1 MPLSWH
7 NSARDSPC
15 TWFESLF
22 SKISHNLLTG
32 AVHEITRF
40 DRDNYV
46 KVLTDNIIPSY
57 SQNFDRKN
65 ESYLTTS
72 NTSFDISSIMM
83 FGPTNWGKLDDA
95 GGRMT
100 TVQSL
105 VPGVEIK

>member
-1 MPLSWH
+1 M
-7 NSARDSPC
+7 
-15 TWFESLF
+15 
-22 SKISHNLLTG
+22 
-32 AVHEITRF
+32 RF
-40 DRDNYV
+40 DRDTYV

-83 FGPTNWGKLDDA
+83 FGPTDFGKFDTSD
-95 GGRMT
+95 GGQMT
-100 TVQSL
+100 TIQSL